1 MRSRPKGFVLAT
13 AGLGALIL
21 VLLATPDATGWVL
34 LAWLLVIAAVT
45 AVGLGIALGFRHQAA
60 LDSRRRRA
68 RYITADWLHGAQPFT
83 VGEAV
88 ELPDG

>member
-45 AVGLGIALGFRHQAA
+45 AVGLGVALGFRHQAA
-60 LDSRRRRA
+60 LETRSRRV
-68 RYITADWLHGAQPFT
+68 RYITADWLHDARSFT